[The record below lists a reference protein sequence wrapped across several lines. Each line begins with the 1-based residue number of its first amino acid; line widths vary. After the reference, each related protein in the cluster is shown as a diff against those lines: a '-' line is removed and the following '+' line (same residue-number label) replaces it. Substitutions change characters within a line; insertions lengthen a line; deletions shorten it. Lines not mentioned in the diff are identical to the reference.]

1 MAVYLE
7 TSTRRYI
14 GASLDTKPVVLADP
28 ALGDKPMPMGSSFLE
43 NDTGKIFRWDGFSW
57 KHYEAIDEQLQM
69 LQLILA
75 ELTELREL
83 VTLATN

>member
-14 GASLDTKPVVLADP
+14 GASTDTKPVLLADP
-28 ALGDKPMPMGSSFLE
+28 AGDKAMPVGSSFLE
-43 NDTGKIFRWDGFSW
+43 NDTGKIFRWDGVEW
-57 KHYEAIDEQLQM
+57 KHYEAIDEQVQT